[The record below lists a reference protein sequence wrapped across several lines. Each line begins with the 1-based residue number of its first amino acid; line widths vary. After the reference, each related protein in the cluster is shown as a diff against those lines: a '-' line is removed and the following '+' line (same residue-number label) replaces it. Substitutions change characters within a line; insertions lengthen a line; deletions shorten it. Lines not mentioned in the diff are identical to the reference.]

1 MDLDELIQ
9 SVSRTKILTTE
20 EALNL
25 ILMVKHLKPRQKLC
39 FSNRKRQGVWE
50 TRLYKGLQ
58 FDYPQLSTR
67 QTHVQ
72 VPFVVQNCSQG
83 ILIKSIFLLNVH
95 GCPFEK
101 ITLQSIEGSVRT
113 LKNILHEGKIL
124 HEVLFDRPVAVQSNV
139 QAIVAFQIPTKQN
152 ISPATRLQGHNIIR
166 HLQQTRMQDQGG
178 IFGNLKLVQ
187 GNQNSAPNTS
197 VFGIAFK
204 AQSQEN
210 VTIAMQSNSW
220 YFVVGFK
227 YRIKS

>member
-25 ILMVKHLKPRQKLC
+25 ILMVKHSKPRQKLC

-58 FDYPQLSTR
+58 FDYPQLSTH
-67 QTHVQ
+67 QIQ

-83 ILIKSIFLLNVH
+83 ILIKSIYLLNVH
-95 GCPFEK
+95 SCHFEK
-101 ITLQSIEGSVRT
+101 ITLKSTQGYVRT
-113 LKNILHEGKIL
+113 LKNFLHEGKIL
-124 HEVLFDRPVAVQSNV
+124 HEVIFDRPVSLQSNV
-139 QAIVAFQIPTKQN
+139 HTIVNFQISTKQSN
-152 ISPATRLQGHNIIR
+152 PPATRLQGHNVIR
-166 HLQQTRMQDQGG
+166 HLQQTRMQDQSG
-178 IFGNLKLVQ
+178 IFGSLKFVQ
-187 GNQNSAPNTS
+187 GNQPSTS
-197 VFGIAFK
+197 VFGGTFK
-204 AQSQEN
+204 AQPQEN
-210 VTIAMQSNSW
+210 VGIAMQSNNW